1 MPQFSIF
8 EIFWKKAILNSSNL
22 RFFIFFLHRVD
33 HYYQGFSHHN
43 IYINLNVEHLSGLN
57 TIFSLTQLKIVLD
70 FQNYCSVLLYQ
81 HCCCLVIC
89 KRLYCFGLKDLW
101 TLLMLLIIIII
112 KNPPKKTKQKL
123 LQTKVVLPL

>member
-22 RFFIFFLHRVD
+22 RFFKFFLHRVD

-81 HCCCLVIC
+81 HCCCLVVC

-101 TLLMLLIIIII
+101 TLLMLLIII